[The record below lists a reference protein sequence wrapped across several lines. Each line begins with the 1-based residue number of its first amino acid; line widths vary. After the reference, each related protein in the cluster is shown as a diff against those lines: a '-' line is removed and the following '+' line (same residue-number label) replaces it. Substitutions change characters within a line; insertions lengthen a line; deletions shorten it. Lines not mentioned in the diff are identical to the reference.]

1 MRILI
6 TGAANGIGA
15 AVAKQA
21 LAAGHELIATD
32 ANSEALE
39 EKWGDSDAQLM
50 PLDVRDAEAWET
62 VVAEIENKT
71 GPIDVLINIAGVLRS
86 GATGD
91 LDPADVKLT
100 FDVNV
105 NGVIFGTNAVAK
117 YMRQRKAGHIVNVGS
132 LASLYAVPGL
142 TVYSASK
149 YAVRGFSLA
158 AAADLL
164 ADGVAVTV
172 VGPGAVKTAM
182 LDQQRGD
189 PNAALTF
196 SGSRAFS
203 PEEIAHAILGPV
215 LTKRPLDFYLPWS
228 QGLQGKI
235 SNVFP
240 GLLFGQM
247 KRLRKKGA
255 SHFQATE
262 FK

>member
-1 MRILI
+1 MRMLI

-15 AVAKQA
+15 AVVQQA
-21 LAAGHELIATD
+21 LDSGHELIATD
-32 ANSEALE
+32 ADAQALE
-39 EKWGDSDAQLM
+39 AKWGDSQARTM
-50 PLDVRDAEAWET
+50 ALDVRDADAWET
-62 VVAEIENKT
+62 LVAEIENNI
-71 GPIDVLINIAGVLRS
+71 GPIDVLINIAGVLRT
-86 GATGD
+86 GATGEIK
-91 LDPADVKLT
+91 PEDVKLT
-100 FDVNV
+100 FEVNV
-105 NGVIFGTNAVAK
+105 NGVIFGTNTVAK
-117 YMRQRKAGHIVNVGS
+117 HMKQRQAGHIINVGS

-142 TVYSASK
+142 TIYSASK

-164 ADGVAVTV
+164 HDGVAVTV

-196 SGSRAFS
+196 SGARAFS
-203 PEEIAHAILGPV
+203 PKEIAAAILGPV
-215 LTKRPLDFYLPWS
+215 LKKRPLDFYLPWS

-235 SNVFP
+235 SNLFP

-247 KRLRKKGA
+247 QRLRKKGV
-255 SHFQATE
+255 SHFQTKE

>member
-15 AVAKQA
+15 AVAHQA

-32 ANSEALE
+32 ANKDALQ
-39 EKWGDSDAQLM
+39 EKWGSSDARLM
-50 PLDVRDAEAWET
+50 QLDVRDAGAWET
-62 VVAEIENKT
+62 VIADVENNL
-71 GPIDVLINIAGVLRS
+71 GPIDVLINIAGVLRT
-86 GATGD
+86 GATGE
-91 LDPADVKLT
+91 LVPEDVKLT

-105 NGVIFGTNAVAK
+105 NGVIFGTNAIAK

-164 ADGVAVTV
+164 PDGVAVTV

-203 PEEIAHAILGPV
+203 PEEIAEAILGPV
-215 LTKRPLDFYLPWS
+215 LKKRPLDFYLPWS

-247 KRLRKKGA
+247 KRLRKKGE
-255 SHFQATE
+255 SHFQANE

>member
-15 AVAKQA
+15 AVAQRA
-21 LAAGHELIATD
+21 LDDGHELIATD
-32 ANSEALE
+32 ADAQALTA
-39 EKWGDSDAQLM
+39 KWGDSAATTM
-50 PLDVRDAEAWET
+50 PLDVRDAAAWEA
-62 VVAEIENKT
+62 VVARVENDI
-71 GPIDVLINIAGVLRS
+71 GPLDVLINIAGVLRT
-86 GATGD
+86 GATAAIK
-91 LDPADVKLT
+91 PEDVELT
-100 FDVNV
+100 FAVNV
-105 NGVIFGTNAVAK
+105 NGVIFGTNTVAK
-117 YMRQRKAGHIVNVGS
+117 YMKARQAGHIINVGS

-164 ADGVAVTV
+164 ADGIAVTV

-189 PNAALTF
+189 ADAALTF

-203 PEEIAHAILGPV
+203 AEEIADAILGPI
-215 LTKRPLDFYLPWS
+215 LEKRPLDFYLPWS
-228 QGLQGKI
+228 QGLQGKVT
-235 SNVFP
+235 NLFP
-240 GLLFGQM
+240 KLMFGQM
-247 KRLRKKGA
+247 QRLRKKGQ
-255 SHFQATE
+255 SHFQAKA

>member
-15 AVAKQA
+15 AVAQQA
-21 LAAGHELIATD
+21 LDAGHELIATD
-32 ANSEALE
+32 ANNDALQK
-39 EKWGDSDAQLM
+39 KWGGTEACLM
-50 PLDVRDAEAWET
+50 ALDVRDSDAWDAVIAEVET
-62 VVAEIENKT
+62 QQ
-71 GPIDVLINIAGVLRS
+71 GQIDVLINIAGVLRT

-91 LDPADVKLT
+91 LDPADVKIT

-164 ADGVAVTV
+164 SYGVAVTV

-203 PEEIAHAILGPV
+203 PEEIAEAILGPV
-215 LTKRPLDFYLPWS
+215 LKKRPLDFYLPWS

-255 SHFQATE
+255 SHFQASE